1 MEIVVF
7 KSVLK
12 ETGENYR
19 FPALFENVNRLRE
32 LYVLI
37 ELLSFDQ
44 TIGPR
49 ERLRFSSRI
58 QLNKSRLKNSRTS
71 LDVDNKT
78 FWLHRLEGSILNT
91 QS

>member
-19 FPALFENVNRLRE
+19 FPVLFENVNRLRE

-37 ELLSFDQ
+37 EF
-44 TIGPR
+44 
-49 ERLRFSSRI
+49 
-58 QLNKSRLKNSRTS
+58 
-71 LDVDNKT
+71 
-78 FWLHRLEGSILNT
+78 
-91 QS
+91 